1 MTVPISILNKFK
13 LLNYDKVLSN
23 IDNPEGKNKIILDTD
38 TANEID
44 DQFALAWALLSED
57 KIDLIG
63 VTAEPY
69 SFQHHREELIQA
81 FQIIKNN
88 EINNKNIELVKSY
101 SSWVRGLLDSGVDP
115 KDIYFDTPSEG
126 QDKSYTEI
134 NKIFNLMNT
143 NSNNKVFR
151 GARNYLEDFN
161 QPYMNESTDFII
173 QSCLKN
179 KDEKIYVCAIGCL
192 TNIASALLIEPKI
205 IKNLVVVWTS
215 GFPSYSPL
223 NNKSSL
229 NLVQDVKASQ
239 LVFSCG
245 VSVVY
250 LPGFNVGEQ
259 LTISLP
265 EMSEFV
271 KGRGKI
277 GDYLYYLY
285 TNNPLHKQRGVQDQS
300 MKTWV
305 IWDIINIAW
314 MIDPSWVSTIVL
326 DMPDLD
332 DKLFWTQKKIKQPMR
347 EAVGINRDS
356 IFRDFYIKL
365 DKLK

>member
-1 MTVPISILNKFK
+1 M
-13 LLNYDKVLSN
+13 N
-23 IDNPEGKNKIILDTD
+23 I
-38 TANEID
+38 
-44 DQFALAWALLSED
+44 
-57 KIDLIG
+57 
-63 VTAEPY
+63 
-69 SFQHHREELIQA
+69 
-81 FQIIKNN
+81 
-88 EINNKNIELVKSY
+88 
-101 SSWVRGLLDSGVDP
+101 
-115 KDIYFDTPSEG
+115 
-126 QDKSYTEI
+126 
-134 NKIFNLMNT
+134 

-223 NNKSSL
+223 NNKPSL

-265 EMSEFV
+265 EMNEFV
-271 KGRGKI
+271 KGKKVIIELGSGNGASKDILNNKNIILTDIQKYSWISKKI
-277 GDYLYYLY
+277 DMNKLKFEKKYIKNVDVFILNQALHHCANPTKLLKKMLSYLKKGGYVLIRE
-285 TNNPLHKQRGVQDQS
+285 PEISFSLRLLL
-300 MKTWV
+300 V
-305 IWDIINIAW
+305 I
-314 MIDPSWVSTIVL
+314 
-326 DMPDLD
+326 LD
-332 DKLFWTQKKIKQPMR
+332 D
-347 EAVGINRDS
+347 EAWSFNVN
-356 IFRDFYIKL
+356 IFRSNHSS
-365 DKLK
+365 

>member
-1 MTVPISILNKFK
+1 MTVPISILEKFK
-13 LLNYDKVLSN
+13 LLNYDKVLNN
-23 IDNPEGKNKIILDTD
+23 IDNPKGKNKIILDTD

-44 DQFALAWALLSED
+44 DQFALAWTLLSED

-81 FQIIKNN
+81 YKIINDN
-88 EINNKNIELVKSY
+88 EINNTNIELVNSY
-101 SSWVRGLLDSGVDP
+101 SSWVKGLVDSEIDP
-115 KDIYFDTPSEG
+115 KNIYFDTPSEG
-126 QDKSYTEI
+126 QEKSYNEI
-134 NKIFNLMNT
+134 NKIFNLMDINT
-143 NSNNKVFR
+143 NNRVFR
-151 GARNYLEDFN
+151 GSTEYLEDFD

-173 QSCLKN
+173 QSCLN
-179 KDEKIYVCAIGCL
+179 NLDEKIYVCAIGCL

-223 NNKSSL
+223 NNKPSL

-250 LPGFNVGEQ
+250 LPGFNVGAQ

-265 EMSEFV
+265 EMNEFV

-285 TNNPLHKQRGVQDQS
+285 TNNPLHKQRGVKDQL
-300 MKTWV
+300 MKTWI

-314 MIDPSWVSTIVL
+314 MIEPSWVSTIVL

-332 DKLFWTQKKIKQPMR
+332 DKLFWTQKKRKQPMR

-365 DKLK
+365 DNLK